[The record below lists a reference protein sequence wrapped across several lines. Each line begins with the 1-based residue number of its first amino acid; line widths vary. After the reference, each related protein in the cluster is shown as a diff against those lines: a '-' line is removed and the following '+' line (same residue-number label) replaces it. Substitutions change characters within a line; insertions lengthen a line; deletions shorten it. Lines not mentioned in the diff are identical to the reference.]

1 MIQEYRG
8 YFQKGSLF
16 VVTPEKFV
24 KEAVGSIGLTKRTSG
39 CFNHEIQVGVL
50 SLSANES
57 VLSAEPERTL
67 DLTAEIETGFMRER
81 E

>member
-1 MIQEYRG
+1 M
-8 YFQKGSLF
+8 
-16 VVTPEKFV
+16 

-50 SLSANES
+50 SLSANEG

-67 DLTAEIETGFMRER
+67 DLTAGIETGFMRESR
-81 E
+81 FSRRNTGVTSLRGIVPVA